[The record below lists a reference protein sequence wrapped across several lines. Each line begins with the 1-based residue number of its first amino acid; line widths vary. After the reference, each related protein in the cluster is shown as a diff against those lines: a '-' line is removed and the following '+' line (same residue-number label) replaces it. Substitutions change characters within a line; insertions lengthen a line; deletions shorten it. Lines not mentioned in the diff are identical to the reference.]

1 MFAMMRNAYGFSGQG
16 GVSLATG
23 EGAANGGKRPRIGL
37 ALGSGVARGWC
48 HIGILRAFAEAG
60 LKPDVIAGTSIGAVV
75 GGCYAAGKLDDLEEF
90 ARSLTKRRLLAM
102 LDLTFSGGILG
113 GARLREKL
121 ETTLGD
127 QTVES
132 LPCAFAAVATEL
144 SSGHEIWLRRGSL
157 SHAVI
162 ASYAMPGLF
171 EPARVDGRILVDG
184 ALVNPIPVSVCR
196 ALGADIVI
204 AVGLVSDSMFRG
216 TVIGDRRL
224 EEEAVATLAA
234 TAAEQP
240 ASWMQGALSPRAF
253 LSRYMR
259 RGRGDMPGIASVMVD
274 SFAIIHDRIARS
286 RLAGDPPDILINARL
301 DQFGLFEFHRAA
313 ELIAIGA
320 DTAKRWLP
328 EINDLV
334 GMAEPAPIA

>member
-1 MFAMMRNAYGFSGQG
+1 MFAMMRNAYGLSGGGG
-16 GVSLATG
+16 GVV
-23 EGAANGGKRPRIGL
+23 AASAPVRNGKRPRIGL

-48 HIGILRAFAEAG
+48 HIGILRAFSEAG

-90 ARSLTKRRLLAM
+90 ARGLTKRRLLSM

-121 ETTLGD
+121 EATLGGH
-127 QTVES
+127 TVES
-132 LPCAFAAVATEL
+132 LPIAFAAVATEL

-204 AVGLVSDSMFRG
+204 AIGLVSDSMFRG
-216 TVIGDRRL
+216 TVMADRRV
-224 EEEAVATLAA
+224 EEDAVATLAEE
-234 TAAEQP
+234 AEAQP
-240 ASWMQGALSPRAF
+240 ASWAPGGLSPRAF

-259 RGRGDMPGIASVMVD
+259 RGRGDAPGIASVMVD

-313 ELIAIGA
+313 ELIAIGS

-334 GMAEPAPIA
+334 GAAEPAPVA